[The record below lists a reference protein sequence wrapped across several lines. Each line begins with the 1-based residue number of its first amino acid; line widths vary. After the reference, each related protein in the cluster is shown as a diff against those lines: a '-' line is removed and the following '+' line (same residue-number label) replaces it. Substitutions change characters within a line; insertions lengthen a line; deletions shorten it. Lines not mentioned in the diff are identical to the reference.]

1 MGTVSTR
8 VKERRVAH
16 SDEEPEGSNAAFQA
30 PAEQYFEEG
39 SGQQPA
45 PVLRGRAAGTS
56 PQQGRTEPPG
66 QPNLGQAAP
75 AALPEV
81 ARRGRSNRE
90 PPRQTSI
97 GSSAATGSV

>member
-1 MGTVSTR
+1 MWHTPMRS
-8 VKERRVAH
+8 
-16 SDEEPEGSNAAFQA
+16 P
-30 PAEQYFEEG
+30 
-39 SGQQPA
+39 
-45 PVLRGRAAGTS
+45 RAAMPPFRL
-56 PQQGRTEPPG
+56 PQNNILRRAVGSSQLLFSGAEPQGHLRSREEQSPPG